1 MLLIEEGIL
10 VAVIVVILF
19 MCAIVM
25 GVLFGLVIGLKLRLD
40 RYDKKIKELSKAISV
55 NEDYLTAID
64 ERTIDIYNYVR
75 RKS

>member
-1 MLLIEEGIL
+1 MT
-10 VAVIVVILF
+10 VIVVILF
-19 MCAIVM
+19 MCAILM
-25 GVLFGLVIGLKLRLD
+25 GALFGLVIGLKLRLD

>member
-1 MLLIEEGIL
+1 M
-10 VAVIVVILF
+10 AVIFVILF
-19 MCAIVM
+19 MCAILM
-25 GVLFGLVIGLKLRLD
+25 GALFGLVIGLKLRLD

-64 ERTIDIYNYVR
+64 ERTIDIYNDIR

>member
-1 MLLIEEGIL
+1 MTIIF
-10 VAVIVVILF
+10 VILF
-19 MCAIVM
+19 MCAILM
-25 GVLFGLVIGLKLRLD
+25 GALFGLVIGLKLRLD
-40 RYDKKIKELSKAISV
+40 RYDKKVKELSKAISV

>member
-1 MLLIEEGIL
+1 M
-10 VAVIVVILF
+10 AVIVAILF
-19 MCAIVM
+19 MCAILI
-25 GVLFGLVIGLKLRLD
+25 GALFGLVIGLKLRLD

>member
-1 MLLIEEGIL
+1 M
-10 VAVIVVILF
+10 AVIVVILF
-19 MCAIVM
+19 MCAILM

-75 RKS
+75 RKN

>member
-1 MLLIEEGIL
+1 M
-10 VAVIVVILF
+10 AVIFVILF
-19 MCAIVM
+19 MCAILI
-25 GVLFGLVIGLKLRLD
+25 GALFGLVIGLKLRLD

-64 ERTIDIYNYVR
+64 ERTIDIYNDIR

>member
-1 MLLIEEGIL
+1 MAIIF
-10 VAVIVVILF
+10 VILF
-19 MCAIVM
+19 MCAILM
-25 GVLFGLVIGLKLRLD
+25 GALFGLVIGLKLRLD
-40 RYDKKIKELSKAISV
+40 RYDKKVKELSKAISV

>member
-1 MLLIEEGIL
+1 MT
-10 VAVIVVILF
+10 VIVVILF
-19 MCAIVM
+19 MCAILM
-25 GVLFGLVIGLKLRLD
+25 GALFGLVIGLKLRLD

-75 RKS
+75 RKG

>member
-1 MLLIEEGIL
+1 M
-10 VAVIVVILF
+10 AVIVVILF
-19 MCAIVM
+19 MCAILM
-25 GVLFGLVIGLKLRLD
+25 GALFGLVIGLKLRLD
-40 RYDKKIKELSKAISV
+40 RYDKKVKELSKAISV

>member
-1 MLLIEEGIL
+1 M
-10 VAVIVVILF
+10 AVIFVILF
-19 MCAIVM
+19 MCAILM
-25 GVLFGLVIGLKLRLD
+25 GALFGLIIGLKLRLD
-40 RYDKKIKELSKAISV
+40 RYDKKVKELSKAISV

>member
-1 MLLIEEGIL
+1 
-10 VAVIVVILF
+10 
-19 MCAIVM
+19 MCAILM
-25 GVLFGLVIGLKLRLD
+25 GALFGLVIGLKLRLD

-64 ERTIDIYNYVR
+64 ERTIDIYNYIR

>member
-1 MLLIEEGIL
+1 M
-10 VAVIVVILF
+10 AVIVVILF
-19 MCAIVM
+19 MCTILM

-40 RYDKKIKELSKAISV
+40 RYDKKVKELSKAISV

-64 ERTIDIYNYVR
+64 ERTIDIYDYVR

>member
-1 MLLIEEGIL
+1 
-10 VAVIVVILF
+10 
-19 MCAIVM
+19 MCAILI
-25 GVLFGLVIGLKLRLD
+25 GALFGLVIGLKLRLD

-64 ERTIDIYNYVR
+64 ERTIDIYNYIR

>member
-1 MLLIEEGIL
+1 M
-10 VAVIVVILF
+10 AVIVVILF
-19 MCAIVM
+19 MCAILM
-25 GVLFGLVIGLKLRLD
+25 GTLFGLVIGLKLRLD

-64 ERTIDIYNYVR
+64 ERTIDIYDYVR

>member
-1 MLLIEEGIL
+1 MLLIKEEFL
-10 VAVIVVILF
+10 VAVIFVILF
-19 MCAIVM
+19 MCAILM
-25 GVLFGLVIGLKLRLD
+25 GALFGLVIGLKLRLD
-40 RYDKKIKELSKAISV
+40 RYDKKVKELSKAISV

>member
-1 MLLIEEGIL
+1 MT
-10 VAVIVVILF
+10 VIVVILF
-19 MCAIVM
+19 MCAILM
-25 GVLFGLVIGLKLRLD
+25 GALFGLVIGLKLRLD

-64 ERTIDIYNYVR
+64 ERTIDIYDYVR